1 MKSKKEESI
10 MLIVLGLIGTPNM
23 LVFIMKSFRGDDVL
37 DTIFG
42 YIMVAMLISFWVGI
56 VIELIKSKRNNN
68 KHNRSKCR
76 IKTKPNLKSKSIH
89 MVRRTRP
96 RLCRLSINR

>member
-1 MKSKKEESI
+1 

-23 LVFIMKSFRGDDVL
+23 LVFIVKSFRSDDVL

-56 VIELIKSKRNNN
+56 VIELIKSKRSNN
-68 KHNRSKCR
+68 KKD
-76 IKTKPNLKSKSIH
+76 
-89 MVRRTRP
+89 
-96 RLCRLSINR
+96 

>member
-1 MKSKKEESI
+1 

-23 LVFIMKSFRGDDVL
+23 LVFIVKSFRGDDVL

-56 VIELIKSKRNNN
+56 VIELIKSKKTITR
-68 KHNRSKCR
+68 RTDTLTDIQSC
-76 IKTKPNLKSKSIH
+76 KTK
-89 MVRRTRP
+89 RCEDR
-96 RLCRLSINR
+96 

>member
-1 MKSKKEESI
+1 

-23 LVFIMKSFRGDDVL
+23 LAFIVKLFRGDDVL

-56 VIELIKSKRNNN
+56 VIELIKSKRSNN
-68 KHNRSKCR
+68 KKD
-76 IKTKPNLKSKSIH
+76 
-89 MVRRTRP
+89 
-96 RLCRLSINR
+96 

>member
-23 LVFIMKSFRGDDVL
+23 LVFIMKSFRSDDVL

-56 VIELIKSKRNNN
+56 VIELIKSKRSNN
-68 KHNRSKCR
+68 KKD
-76 IKTKPNLKSKSIH
+76 
-89 MVRRTRP
+89 
-96 RLCRLSINR
+96 

>member
-23 LVFIMKSFRGDDVL
+23 LVFIMKSFRSDDVL

-42 YIMVAMLISFWVGI
+42 YIMVAMLVLFWVGI
-56 VIELIKSKRNNN
+56 VIELIKSKRSNN
-68 KHNRSKCR
+68 KKD
-76 IKTKPNLKSKSIH
+76 
-89 MVRRTRP
+89 
-96 RLCRLSINR
+96 

>member
-10 MLIVLGLIGTPNM
+10 MLILLGLIGTPNM
-23 LVFIMKSFRGDDVL
+23 LVFIVKSFRADDVL

-42 YIMVAMLISFWVGI
+42 YIMVALLISFWVGI

-68 KHNRSKCR
+68 KKD
-76 IKTKPNLKSKSIH
+76 
-89 MVRRTRP
+89 
-96 RLCRLSINR
+96 

>member
-23 LVFIMKSFRGDDVL
+23 LVFIMKSFRGDVVL

-42 YIMVAMLISFWVGI
+42 YIMVALLISFWVGI
-56 VIELIKSKRNNN
+56 VIELIKSKRSNN
-68 KHNRSKCR
+68 KKD
-76 IKTKPNLKSKSIH
+76 
-89 MVRRTRP
+89 
-96 RLCRLSINR
+96 

>member
-42 YIMVAMLISFWVGI
+42 YIMVAMLVLFWVGI
-56 VIELIKSKRNNN
+56 VIEMIKN
-68 KHNRSKCR
+68 KKEQ
-76 IKTKPNLKSKSIH
+76 
-89 MVRRTRP
+89 
-96 RLCRLSINR
+96 

>member
-1 MKSKKEESI
+1 

-23 LVFIMKSFRGDDVL
+23 LVFIMKSFRSDDVL

-56 VIELIKSKRNNN
+56 VIELIKSKGSNN
-68 KHNRSKCR
+68 KKE
-76 IKTKPNLKSKSIH
+76 
-89 MVRRTRP
+89 
-96 RLCRLSINR
+96 

>member
-23 LVFIMKSFRGDDVL
+23 LVFIVRSFRSDDVL

-42 YIMVAMLISFWVGI
+42 YIMVAMLIFFWVCI

-68 KHNRSKCR
+68 KKN
-76 IKTKPNLKSKSIH
+76 
-89 MVRRTRP
+89 
-96 RLCRLSINR
+96 

>member
-42 YIMVAMLISFWVGI
+42 YIMVAMLILFWVGI
-56 VIELIKSKRNNN
+56 VIEMTKN
-68 KHNRSKCR
+68 KK
-76 IKTKPNLKSKSIH
+76 KQ
-89 MVRRTRP
+89 
-96 RLCRLSINR
+96 

>member
-23 LVFIMKSFRGDDVL
+23 LVFIMKSFRSDDVL

-42 YIMVAMLISFWVGI
+42 YIMVAMLISIWVGI
-56 VIELIKSKRNNN
+56 VIELIKSKRSNN
-68 KHNRSKCR
+68 KKD
-76 IKTKPNLKSKSIH
+76 
-89 MVRRTRP
+89 
-96 RLCRLSINR
+96 

>member
-23 LVFIMKSFRGDDVL
+23 LVFIVKSFRGDDVL

-42 YIMVAMLISFWVGI
+42 YIMVALLVLFWVGI
-56 VIELIKSKRNNN
+56 VIEMIKN
-68 KHNRSKCR
+68 KK
-76 IKTKPNLKSKSIH
+76 KQ
-89 MVRRTRP
+89 
-96 RLCRLSINR
+96 

>member
-23 LVFIMKSFRGDDVL
+23 LVFIVKSFRSDDVL

-42 YIMVAMLISFWVGI
+42 YIMVAMLIFFWVGI

-68 KHNRSKCR
+68 KKN
-76 IKTKPNLKSKSIH
+76 
-89 MVRRTRP
+89 
-96 RLCRLSINR
+96 

>member
-23 LVFIMKSFRGDDVL
+23 LVFIMKSFRSDDVL

-68 KHNRSKCR
+68 KKN
-76 IKTKPNLKSKSIH
+76 
-89 MVRRTRP
+89 
-96 RLCRLSINR
+96 

>member
-23 LVFIMKSFRGDDVL
+23 LVFIMKSFRSDDVL

-56 VIELIKSKRNNN
+56 VIELIKSKRSNN
-68 KHNRSKCR
+68 KKE
-76 IKTKPNLKSKSIH
+76 
-89 MVRRTRP
+89 
-96 RLCRLSINR
+96 